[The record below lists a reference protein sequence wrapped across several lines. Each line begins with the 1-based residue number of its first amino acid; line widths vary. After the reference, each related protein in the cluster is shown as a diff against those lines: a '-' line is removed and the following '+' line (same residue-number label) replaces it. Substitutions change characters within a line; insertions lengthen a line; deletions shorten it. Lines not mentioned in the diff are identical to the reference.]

1 MNLSPFLKLF
11 SKISAYN
18 TLADALHRGE
28 LTEALRRPL
37 GVLTAARPALL
48 AALHADLQR
57 PILFI
62 TARADRARILT
73 EQLQL
78 WTEQPAAVYRLPD
91 PDSLPHERVAW
102 GSETIQGRLAA
113 LTALVIYREGQQSI
127 EAGPLTHSTGSG
139 PAADRRPPISP
150 PLPRSP
156 APLLITSARA
166 LMSYTLPPTE
176 FTLMPFKVGQ
186 RINLNEVLS
195 QWVGLGYQPEEVVEV
210 PGSFSR
216 RGGIL
221 DIFPPSA
228 TLPVRIELFGDE
240 IDSLRHFDPVTQRS
254 DARLKSFVVG
264 PAIEPLPRYAGRA
277 ATQLSQWDLS
287 NLQPSAK
294 IAFEEDVARL
304 AGGATFRGIE
314 YYLPFFYN
322 GVVGQSEED
331 AMMRREEEAKKDL
344 ASSPPRLFASPLHA
358 ASVLD
363 YLTNDALIFIED
375 AEELALVVDELETQA
390 RTLKRDLTDVGDL
403 PGEWPD
409 PYFGWGELS
418 AALAARNPLML
429 GGVGLSSQWSSE
441 QGPETE
447 GRGPE
452 TINAT
457 SGNPPTLQPSNLPT
471 SPPLFVSTFVPAPA
485 FGGQIKNVVG
495 EIVERKKKKERVV
508 LVSRQAARLSHLL
521 AEQANLTVTPA
532 ESLTPGD
539 PPPPSGSITLLHG
552 TLMEGWVVRIEAESK
567 AEAEGTS
574 VKSEGNL
581 LTVMSDSE
589 LFGWKKPTA
598 LRQRKPRKG
607 VTPETF
613 FADVNPG
620 DLVVH
625 IEHGIGRYAG
635 LVKLNFEGV
644 EREYLEVRYANNDKL
659 YVPIHQADRLARY
672 VGMDESVPMLNRL
685 GNADWNTVKR
695 RAKKAVE
702 EIAKELL
709 EIYAKREVTP
719 GRAYSPD
726 TEWQREIE
734 DAFPFVETEDQLR
747 AIAEVKADME
757 KPQPMDRLICG
768 DVGYGKTE
776 VALRAAFKAVMDGV
790 QVAVLAPTTILAQQ
804 HYQTFQQRMAS
815 YPVKIEMLSRFRTPH
830 QQEETLKNLA
840 AGVTDIVIGTHRL
853 LQKDVIFQN
862 LGLLV
867 IDEEQRFGVKHK
879 EKLKA
884 MRADVDVLTL
894 TATPI
899 PRTLHMSLS
908 GVRDLSTIDTPPDE
922 RLPIQTTI
930 TEYDEGLIRTAILRE
945 LDRGGQVFFVYN
957 RVMGIEQMANRIR
970 NIVPEARVEV
980 AHGQMSERHLERVMI
995 EFLAGEFDVLVS
1007 TTIIENGLDMP
1018 NVNTILIE
1026 RADRLGL
1033 AQLYQ
1038 LRGRVGRGAV
1048 RAYAYL
1054 LTPKHHELN
1063 PDARKRL
1070 EAIAEASE
1078 LGAGFRIA
1086 MRDLE
1091 IRGAGELLGAKQHGQ
1106 IAAVGFDLY
1115 TRLLAQAVREMR
1127 GESPLLVTGEEA
1139 ATYLNPLAE
1148 GLQLNLPIPAYV
1160 PEDYLPEEKL
1170 RLRLYRRLAGVTNL
1184 KGIEEMAKELEDR
1197 FGELP
1202 EPVANLLYQL
1212 RLKILA
1218 MEAGVKA
1225 ILTETGQII
1234 VRADSLQ
1241 EIDRPGL
1248 QRRLS
1253 PAAKVT
1259 PRQISLPL
1267 HPKTEVWQA
1276 ELEKTLRLMGR
1287 MLHDPAG

>member
-1 MNLSPFLKLF
+1 MNLSPLLKLF

-18 TLADALHRGE
+18 TLADALHGGE
-28 LTEALRRPL
+28 LTAALRRPL

-73 EQLQL
+73 EQIQI
-78 WTEQPAAVYRLPD
+78 WIEQPAAVYRLPD

-113 LTALVIYREGQQSI
+113 LTALVVYREGQQSI
-127 EAGPLTHSTGSG
+127 EAGPPT
-139 PAADRRPPISP
+139 SP
-150 PLPRSP
+150 PHPRSP
-156 APLLITSARA
+156 APLLVTSARA
-166 LMSYTLPPTE
+166 LMSYTLPPAE

-228 TLPVRIELFGDE
+228 ALPVRIELFGDE

-254 DARLKSFVVG
+254 DARLESFVVG
-264 PAIEPLPRYAGRA
+264 PAIESLPRYAERA
-277 ATQLSQWDLS
+277 AVQLSQWDLS

-322 GVVGQSEED
+322 GLVRGED
-331 AMMRREEEAKKDL
+331 EAKENL
-344 ASSPPRLFASPLHA
+344 ASSPPRLLASSPHT
-358 ASVLD
+358 SVLD

-403 PGEWPD
+403 PGEWLD

-418 AALAARNPLML
+418 AALAARQPLVL
-429 GGVGLSSQWSSE
+429 GGVGLSSQWSTE
-441 QGPETE
+441 WEPGTEDRRPETDN
-447 GRGPE
+447 GAPSNLP
-452 TINAT
+452 TFQP
-457 SGNPPTLQPSNLPT
+457 SNPPTLQPSNPPT
-471 SPPLFVSTFVPAPA
+471 SPPLFASAFVPAPA
-485 FGGQIKNVVG
+485 FGGQIKNVVE

-552 TLMEGWVVRIEAESK
+552 TLMEGWAIQ
-567 AEAEGTS
+567 AEAEETP
-574 VKSEGNL
+574 VKPDGNL

-672 VGMDESVPMLNRL
+672 VGMDEAVPSLNRL

-776 VALRAAFKAVMDGV
+776 VALRAAFKAVLDGV

-853 LQKDVIFQN
+853 LQKDVVFQN

-945 LDRGGQVFFVYN
+945 LDRGGQIFFVYN

-1018 NVNTILIE
+1018 NVNTILID

-1115 TRLLAQAVREMR
+1115 TRLLAQAVRELR

-1184 KGIEEMAKELEDR
+1184 KGIDEMAKELEDR

-1234 VRADSLQ
+1234 IRADSLQ

-1267 HPKTEVWQA
+1267 HPKTDVWQA

>member
-1 MNLSPFLKLF
+1 MNLSPLLKLF
-11 SKISAYN
+11 NQIPAYQ
-18 TLADALHRGE
+18 TLADALHSGE
-28 LTEALRRPL
+28 FSAEICHPL

-73 EQLQL
+73 EQIQA
-78 WTEQPAAVYRLPD
+78 WVEEPSRVYRLPD
-91 PDSLPHERVAW
+91 PDSLPHEKVPW

-113 LTALVIYREGQQSI
+113 LSALVAYKNGQQSTVNDQL
-127 EAGPLTHSTGSG
+127 LTTKLASPD
-139 PAADRRPPISP
+139 PAS
-150 PLPRSP
+150 PLPPRPHLPPRRASLGRVHGG
-156 APLLITSARA
+156 APLLVISARA
-166 LMSYTLPPTE
+166 LMSHTLPPGE
-176 FTLMPFKVGQ
+176 FTLMQFNVGQ
-186 RINLNEVLS
+186 QINLNEVIG

-228 TLPVRIELFGDE
+228 AMPIRIELFGDE
-240 IDSLRHFDPVTQRS
+240 IDSLRYFDPVTQRS
-254 DARLKSFVVG
+254 DARLNSFTVG
-264 PAIEPLPRYAGRA
+264 PAIEPLPRYARQA
-277 ATQLSQWDLS
+277 AAQLSQLDLTH
-287 NLQPSAK
+287 LQPSAK
-294 IAFEEDVARL
+294 LALEEDMVRL
-304 AGGATFRGIE
+304 ESGATFRGIE
-314 YYLPFFYN
+314 YYLPFFYD
-322 GVVGQSEED
+322 GSHPPSLKERGPGGED
-331 AMMRREEEAKKDL
+331 
-344 ASSPPRLFASPLHA
+344 LHG

-363 YLTNDALIFIED
+363 YLTGDALVFIED

-403 PGEWPD
+403 PGQWPD
-409 PYFGWGELS
+409 PYFGWSELS
-418 AALAARNPLML
+418 AVLAAHRPIVL
-429 GGVGLSSQWSSE
+429 GGVGFNSQWS
-441 QGPETE
+441 
-447 GRGPE
+447 
-452 TINAT
+452 TINSELST
-457 SGNPPTLQPSNLPT
+457 DSQPPTPDPH
-471 SPPLFVSTFVPAPA
+471 PPLFVSTFIPAPA
-485 FGGQIKNVVG
+485 FGGQVKNVVG
-495 EIVERKKKKERVV
+495 EIVERKQKKERVV
-508 LVSRQAARLSHLL
+508 LVSRQTARLSHLL
-521 AEQANLTVTPA
+521 DEQAGLTVTPL

-539 PPPPSGSITLLHG
+539 PPPPSASITLIHG
-552 TLMEGWVVRIEAESK
+552 MLVEGWVMRGEADSP
-567 AEAEGTS
+567 A
-574 VKSEGNL
+574 L
-581 LTVMSDSE
+581 LTIMSDSE

-635 LVKLNFEGV
+635 LVKLDFEGV

-672 VGMDESVPMLNRL
+672 VGMDETTPMLNRL

-719 GRAYSPD
+719 GRAFSPD

-734 DAFPFVETEDQLR
+734 DAFPYVETEDQLR
-747 AIAEVKADME
+747 AIAEVKVDME
-757 KPQPMDRLICG
+757 KPRPMDRLICG

-776 VALRAAFKAVMDGV
+776 VALRAAFKAVTDGV
-790 QVAVLAPTTILAQQ
+790 QVAILAPTTILAQQ
-804 HYQTFQQRMAS
+804 HFQTFQQRMAS

-840 AGVTDIVIGTHRL
+840 SGVTDIVIGTHRL
-853 LQKDVIFQN
+853 LQKDVVFRN

-884 MRADVDVLTL
+884 MRTDVDVLTL

-922 RLPIQTTI
+922 RLAIQTTI
-930 TEYDEGLIRTAILRE
+930 TEYDEALIRAAILRE

-957 RVMGIEQMANRIR
+957 RVMGIEQMANHIR

-995 EFLAGEFDVLVS
+995 DFLAGEFDVLVS

-1018 NVNTILIE
+1018 NVNTILID

-1054 LTPKHHELN
+1054 LTPKHHEPN

-1091 IRGAGELLGAKQHGQ
+1091 IRGAGELLGARQHGQ

-1115 TRLLAQAVREMR
+1115 TRLLAQAVRELR

-1170 RLRLYRRLAGVTNL
+1170 RLRLYRRLAGVISL
-1184 KGIEEMAKELEDR
+1184 KGIDEMAKELEDR

-1218 MEAGVKA
+1218 LEAGVKA

-1234 VRADSLQ
+1234 IRADTLQ
-1241 EIDRPGL
+1241 EVDRAGL

-1276 ELEKTLRLMGR
+1276 ELEKTLRLIGR